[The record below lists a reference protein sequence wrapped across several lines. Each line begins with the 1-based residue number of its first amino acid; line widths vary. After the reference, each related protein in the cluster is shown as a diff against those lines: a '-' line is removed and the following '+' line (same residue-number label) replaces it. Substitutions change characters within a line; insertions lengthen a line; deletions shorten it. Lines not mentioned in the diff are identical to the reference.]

1 MTSKRYWMCR
11 WLMVALFSAVNPYSV
26 AQEHSAHAE
35 HTAGQNMN
43 TMTVSP
49 ERLQSIGVKFE
60 EAKRHAVNKTI
71 RTVGRVETDE
81 RRLARVNI
89 KLEGWIDQLYVNT
102 TGQKVKKGQLLFTLY
117 SPDLVA
123 TQEEYLLAVRAAKT
137 LGTSEFPEVAEGARN
152 ILDVSRR
159 RLQLWDV
166 ADYHIRDLERTGKVL
181 KTLPFHAPLNG
192 TVIEKT
198 AVAGMRVMP
207 GEVLYTI
214 ADLSKIWV
222 IADIYEYE
230 LPLIQAGQTAQVSLS
245 YAPQT
250 VFTGRIAFVYPTVD
264 PETRTAKVRFE
275 LDNPKEL
282 LKPGMYANVE
292 LAVPLGKRLAV
303 SKDAVL
309 ESGERQ
315 IIFIH
320 HGGGQLE
327 WRNVKIGLRGGDWV
341 EIVEGLQEGEHIVT
355 SANFLL
361 DSESQLKSAVGGM
374 AGMKH

>member
-1 MTSKRYWMCR
+1 MRNLVTSTIGLLLIGLLSIRC
-11 WLMVALFSAVNPYSV
+11 SAAENQNH
-26 AQEHSAHAE
+26 AAHSAAE
-35 HTAGQNMN
+35 SGKTPN
-43 TMTVSP
+43 TMTISN

-60 EAKRHAVNKTI
+60 EATRREVNKTI

-137 LGTSEFPEVAEGARN
+137 LGTSDFPEVAEGARN
-152 ILDVSRR
+152 ILEVSRR
-159 RLQLWDV
+159 RLQLWDI
-166 ADYHIRDLERTGKVL
+166 ADYHIKDLERTGKVL

-198 AVAGMRVMP
+198 ALAGMRVMP

-230 LPLIQAGQTAQVSLS
+230 LPLIQTGQTAQVSLS
-245 YAPQT
+245 YASQT
-250 VFTGRIAFVYPTVD
+250 VFTGRIAFIYPTVD

-292 LAVPLGKRLAV
+292 LAVPLGTRLAV

-320 HGGGQLE
+320 HGGGRLE

-341 EIVEGLQEGEHIVT
+341 EIVDGLQEGEHIVT

-361 DSESQLKSAVGGM
+361 DSESQLKAAVGGM
-374 AGMKH
+374 PGMKH

>member
-1 MTSKRYWMCR
+1 MKSIRFFMR
-11 WLMVALFSAVNPYSV
+11 SGVLIGLLFASSAYVE
-26 AQEHSAHAE
+26 AQEHSAHAG
-35 HTAGQNMN
+35 HTAGNAMN

-60 EAKRHAVNKTI
+60 EAKRHDVNKTI

-89 KLEGWIDQLYVNT
+89 KLEGWIDRLYVNT

-117 SPDLVA
+117 SPELVA

-137 LGTSEFPEVAEGARN
+137 LGTSEFPEVAEGARS
-152 ILDVSRR
+152 ILEVSRR
-159 RLQLWDV
+159 RLQLWDI

-181 KTLPFHAPLNG
+181 KTLPFHSPLSG

-207 GEVLYTI
+207 GDVLYTI

-230 LPLIQAGQTAQVSLS
+230 LPMIQAGQTAQVSLS

-320 HGGGQLE
+320 HGDGQLE

-374 AGMKH
+374 EGMKH

>member
-1 MTSKRYWMCR
+1 MKRIRFFMR
-11 WLMVALFSAVNPYSV
+11 SGVLIGLLFVSSAYAE
-26 AQEHSAHAE
+26 AQEHSAHTG
-35 HTAGQNMN
+35 HTAGNGMN

-60 EAKRHAVNKTI
+60 EAHRHEVNKTI

-117 SPDLVA
+117 SPELVA

-137 LGTSEFPEVAEGARN
+137 LGSSEFPEVAEGARS
-152 ILDVSRR
+152 ILEVSRR
-159 RLQLWDV
+159 RLQLWDI
-166 ADYHIRDLERTGKVL
+166 ADYHIRDLEHTGKVL
-181 KTLPFHAPLNG
+181 KTLPFHAPLSG

-207 GEVLYTI
+207 GDVLYTI

-230 LPLIQAGQTAQVSLS
+230 LPLIETGQTAQVSLS